1 MCVALA
7 EGGNAGRLVQNA
19 QQRVNM
25 STDEV
30 ERALCFDRRA
40 FLQKMAGWEGNMYEW
55 LQAASQ
61 ESDDSFLS
69 KGAASTAQSV
79 GLPLVRWVGK
89 PQGTYPGSY
98 TLPGHAGDVQSA
110 AMSRDGKRVVTA
122 STDTLVIIWNAETG
136 AEVCILA

>member
-1 MCVALA
+1 M
-7 EGGNAGRLVQNA
+7 GTG
-19 QQRVNM
+19 
-25 STDEV
+25 DEV
-30 ERALCFDRRA
+30 ERALCLDRGA
-40 FLQKMAGWEGNMYEW
+40 FLEKIAGWEGNMQEW

-61 ESDDSFLS
+61 EPDASFLS

-79 GLPLVRWVGK
+79 GLALVRWIGK

-98 TLPGHAGDVQSA
+98 ALAGHAGDVLSA
-110 AMSRDGKRVVTA
+110 AVSRDGKRVVTA